1 MLLPVRTLCL
11 PLLAAL
17 AACGSRAGEPDPAVL
32 DETLN
37 NIIAADEAARAQ
49 LVEEARQR
57 EEQRV
62 REMEAR
68 RVGVAGNEAGNAA
81 LNAQ

>member
-1 MLLPVRTLCL
+1 M
-11 PLLAAL
+11 
-17 AACGSRAGEPDPAVL
+17 L
-32 DETLN
+32 DETFN
-37 NIIAADEAARAQ
+37 NIIAADEAERAR

-68 RVGVAGNEAGNAA
+68 RAGVTANIAENASGS
-81 LNAQ
+81 AQ

>member
-1 MLLPVRTLCL
+1 MHFPVRTLCL

-17 AACGSRAGEPDPAVL
+17 SACGSGADEPDPAVL
-32 DETLN
+32 DQTFN
-37 NIIAADEAARAQ
+37 NIIAADEAARAR

-62 REMEAR
+62 REMEER
-68 RVGVAGNEAGNAA
+68 RAAAITNGAANAVDK
-81 LNAQ
+81 AQ

>member
-1 MLLPVRTLCL
+1 MHFPVRTLCL

-17 AACGSRAGEPDPAVL
+17 SACGSGADEPDPAVL

-37 NIIAADEAARAQ
+37 NIIAADEAARAR

-68 RVGVAGNEAGNAA
+68 RAGLAGNVADNAVGNA
-81 LNAQ
+81 Q

>member
-1 MLLPVRTLCL
+1 MLSPVRILCL

-17 AACGSRAGEPDPAVL
+17 VACGSGSPEPDPAVL

-68 RVGVAGNEAGNAA
+68 RAAGAGNEAGNASG
-81 LNAQ
+81 NAH